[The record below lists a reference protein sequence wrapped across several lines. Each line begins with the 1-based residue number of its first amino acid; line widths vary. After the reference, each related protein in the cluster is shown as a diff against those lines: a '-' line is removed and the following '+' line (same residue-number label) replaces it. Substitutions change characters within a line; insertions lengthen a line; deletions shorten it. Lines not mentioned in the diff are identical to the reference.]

1 VNRLTTRVRDR
12 ESLGE
17 PDIRAMYALYETY
30 YEGTSDSIFRDDLA
44 GKSHVLLLESEGEL
58 RGFST
63 VAVIDFVFEGA
74 ANRAVFSGDTIIDHR
89 FWGEQELVRAFC
101 RFCGSLKAA
110 APQLPLFWL
119 LISKG
124 YRTYRYLDTF
134 AHDYQPH
141 YERQPSR
148 EAHARLETLA
158 RLKFGASFDANAGLL
173 RFPESRGHL
182 KSRWAEVRDPLQ
194 QHPAVSFFL
203 ERNPRF
209 HAGEEL
215 VCLTELHADNLRSFA
230 KRAFLDGYGAPAAA
244 AHA

>member
-1 VNRLTTRVRDR
+1 VNRLTTRSCGR

-17 PDIRAMYALYETY
+17 PEVRAMFALYDTY
-30 YEGTSDSIFRDDLA
+30 YDGTSESLFREDLA
-44 GKSHVLLLESEGEL
+44 GKSHVLLLESDGEL

-63 VAVIDFVFEGA
+63 VAVVDFEFAGA
-74 ANRAVFSGDTIIDHR
+74 ANRAIFSGDTIIDHR

-101 RFCGSLKAA
+101 RFAGALKAA

-124 YRTYRYLDTF
+124 YRTYRYLETF

-141 YERQPSR
+141 HSRQPSPDAR
-148 EAHARLETLA
+148 ARLETLA
-158 RLKFGASFDANAGLL
+158 RLKFGASFDADAGLL

-194 QHPAVSFFL
+194 QHPAVRFFL

-215 VCLTELHADNLRSFA
+215 VCITELTADNLRSFA
-230 KRAFLDGYGAPAAA
+230 KRAFLDGFGAPATA